1 MHFLNPLVV
10 SKNFFFLSKIKL
22 YGVYFTNLL
31 IAPAVSGGG
40 RRVKAG
46 VEGVGVVS
54 EVLHWL
60 RTRPGHHYHQH

>member
-1 MHFLNPLVV
+1 MHFSNLV
-10 SKNFFFLSKIKL
+10 SKNYFFHFSSAESNL
-22 YGVYFTNLL
+22 YFTNLL

-40 RRVKAG
+40 GRVKAG